1 MATLATLSERL
12 RYELG
17 DIPRSFV
24 ETFEGDGSTT
34 RYQLSIAPIEGSSL
48 IVKVN
53 GVNVSNSTSVEEQSG
68 MVVLAVAPIPGYNV
82 VISGTAFKYFTTS
95 EISQYINTA
104 FIQHAGSTTDSN
116 GSRATLLSLAG
127 IEEYPLILLAS
138 TMALY
143 TLATDAAFDIDII
156 SPDGVSIPRSERFR
170 QLSEMI
176 TARKEQYRELCNL
189 LNIGL
194 HRIEVFNLRRIS
206 RLTNKLVP
214 IYRPQEIDDAS
225 LPQRVR
231 LSIPNYGDIT
241 PEGDVLNRDLS
252 MYSGDDFEISLKF
265 SMNLTGYTPK
275 SEIRLFN
282 TGGRAQ
288 VGPVILGTFT
298 VTKLQSVSG
307 GIYDLLKLTLSKTI
321 TADLPRTAY
330 YDIQLTD
337 NATGKVRTYL
347 TGKVF
352 TEKQVTL

>member
-1 MATLATLSERL
+1 MVILAS
-12 RYELG
+12 
-17 DIPRSFV
+17 
-24 ETFEGDGSTT
+24 
-34 RYQLSIAPIEGSSL
+34 APSS
-48 IVKVN
+48 
-53 GVNVSNSTSVEEQSG
+53 GA
-68 MVVLAVAPIPGYNV
+68 VVTVT
-82 VISGTAFKYFTTS
+82 GTMYRYFTDV
-95 EISQYINTA
+95 EIDLYVNTA
-104 FIQHAGSTTDSN
+104 FLEHARSTTDTA
-116 GSRATLLSLAG
+116 GSKATLLTLPV
-127 IEEYPLILLAS
+127 IDEYPLVLLAS
-138 TMALY
+138 TFALY

-170 QLSEMI
+170 QLSEMV
-176 TARKEQYRELCNL
+176 TSRKEQYRELCNML
-189 LNIGL
+189 GL
-194 HRIEVFNLRRIS
+194 GMYKIEVFNLRRIS

-241 PEGDVLNRDLS
+241 PEGDVLTRDLS

-265 SMNLTGYTPK
+265 SINLTGYTPK

>member
-1 MATLATLSERL
+1 MATLAALSGRL
-12 RYELG
+12 RAELG
-17 DIPRSFV
+17 DMGRSFE
-24 ETFEGDGSTT
+24 ETFAGDGSTK
-34 RYQLSIAPIEGSSL
+34 RYQLTNAPVKGSSL
-48 IVKVN
+48 VIKV
-53 GVNVSNSTSVEEQSG
+53 GSTNVSATASVEEQTG
-68 MVVLAVAPIPGYNV
+68 MLILSTAPTNGALIVV
-82 VISGTAFKYFTTS
+82 SGTAYKYFTDA
-95 EISQYINTA
+95 EINQYVETA
-104 FIQHAGSTTDSN
+104 FLEHARSTTDTN
-116 GSRATLLSLAG
+116 GSRATILSLPA
-127 IEEYPLILLAS
+127 IDEYPLVLLAS
-138 TMALY
+138 TLALY

-170 QLSEMI
+170 QLSE
-176 TARKEQYRELCNL
+176 TVTTRKEQYRELCNML
-189 LNIGL
+189 GL
-194 HRIEVFNLRRIS
+194 GMYKIEVFNLRRIS

-231 LSIPNYGDIT
+231 LPIPNYGDIT
-241 PEGDVLNRDLS
+241 PEGDVLTRDLS

-265 SMNLTGYTPK
+265 SIDLTSYTPK

>member
-138 TMALY
+138 TMDLY

>member
-214 IYRPQEIDDAS
+214 IYRPQEIDDSS